1 MKTLVEQG
9 VSIVKQ
15 VSTVIAAKYG
25 YIISAG
31 YSDELT
37 ELTSHDDSELIK
49 ITSNGDQISYQVSLS
64 NRNDDRAIEIQTMVT
79 DVIDI
84 VKILN

>member
-1 MKTLVEQG
+1 MKTLLEQG

-25 YIISAG
+25 YVINAG

-37 ELTSHDDSELIK
+37 ELTSHDDSELIRL
-49 ITSNGDQISYQVSLS
+49 ISNGDQISYQVSLS
-64 NRNDDRAIEIQTMVT
+64 ERNDDRAIEMQTMVT